1 MDISDDLS
9 DLDLDSGLEEGLMVC
24 SAVSISCAMLWYSS
38 RFVKTPQH
46 TSILSG
52 QHWLDELLGGH
63 DEHFHNEIRMQKFIF
78 WRLLTTLETC
88 AGLRGTQHVLAAEQ
102 VAIFLHF
109 VRRGLS
115 NRALQEWFQ
124 HSGDTIMKWVLC
136 LITWALYWLS
146 IQVYLLH
153 PQCPDIRT
161 NILWLCEAPHS

>member
-52 QHWLDELLGGH
+52 QHWLDELLSGH
-63 DEHFHNEIRMQKFIF
+63 DEHFHSEIRMQKFIF
-78 WRLLTTLETC
+78 WRLLTMLETC

-109 VRRGLS
+109 VHRGLS
-115 NRALQEWFQ
+115 NRALQEQFQ
-124 HSGDTIMKWVLC
+124 HSGDTIMK
-136 LITWALYWLS
+136 
-146 IQVYLLH
+146 
-153 PQCPDIRT
+153 
-161 NILWLCEAPHS
+161 